1 MPARIKGM
9 IAAPFTPMDSDGGVH
24 LDSIARQALFLHRN
38 GVAGAFVCGTTGEG
52 PSLTVF
58 ERIDVAS
65 RWVEVKPGDFLVV
78 VHVGHSSLE
87 SSKRL
92 AAHAEEIG
100 AWAIA
105 SLGPVFFKPRTVEEL
120 AAYCAE
126 VAAAAPTR
134 PFYYYHIP
142 SLTGIDFRMID
153 FLEAARD
160 RIPTLAGI
168 KFTHENMMDYALC
181 RAFDGGRFDV
191 LFGRDEML
199 LCALA
204 LGGRSAV
211 GSTYNLA
218 APLYRQLIEAFDAGD
233 LDGARDLQR
242 KSIDM
247 IRFLM
252 ETTGS
257 FLPAAKAVMKIL
269 GVDCGPVRSPLP
281 ALTVEQFEIVRG
293 GLEKI
298 GFFEYCSK

>member
-1 MPARIKGM
+1 
-9 IAAPFTPMDSDGGVH
+9 MDAEGGVD
-24 LDSIARQALFLHRN
+24 LDAIPRQARFLHRN

-65 RWVEVKPGDFLVV
+65 RWVDAKPHGLLVI
-78 VHVGHSSLE
+78 VHVGHTSLE
-87 SSKRL
+87 SAKRL

-105 SLGPVFFKPRTVEEL
+105 SIGPIFFKPQTVEEL
-120 AAYCAE
+120 AVYCAE
-126 VAAAAPTR
+126 IAAAAPAL

-142 SLTGIDFRMID
+142 SLTGIEFRMID
-153 FLEAARD
+153 FLEAAGD
-160 RIPTLAGI
+160 RIPTLAGV
-168 KFTHENMMDYALC
+168 KFTHEDMMDYALC

-204 LGGRSAV
+204 LGGRGAV
-211 GSTYNLA
+211 GSTYNFA

-233 LDGARDLQR
+233 LARARDLQR
-242 KSIDM
+242 KAIDM
-247 IRFLM
+247 IRFLSQASD
-252 ETTGS
+252 S
-257 FLPAAKAVMKIL
+257 FLPAAKAVMGMV

-281 ALTVEQFEIVRG
+281 ALTAEQLESVRG
-293 GLEKI
+293 GLEEI
-298 GFFEYCSK
+298 GFFDCCSK